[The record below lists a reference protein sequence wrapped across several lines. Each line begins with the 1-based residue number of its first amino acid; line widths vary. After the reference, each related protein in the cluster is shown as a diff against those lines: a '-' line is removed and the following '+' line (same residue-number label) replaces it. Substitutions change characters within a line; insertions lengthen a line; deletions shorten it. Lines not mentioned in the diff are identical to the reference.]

1 MLLFILSCFIV
12 LLLIVYKYLDDKIDE
27 NGLHRLAYGCDV
39 DYYRFFKLLRDVCIS
54 LFWFVLLLLFISL
67 F

>member
-27 NGLHRLAYGCDV
+27 NGLHKLAFGYDLYDIRILEC
-39 DYYRFFKLLRDVCIS
+39 LRSICIS